1 MKYKVLILTAITFIT
16 TCLGVSAKNILSLK
30 ESITDN
36 AIVYPSSFETN
47 TKEMMENWYLK
58 NYAIIDESGIETRDY
73 GLVSDAEYIRRLKA
87 LPTEIEM
94 PYNQIVKSYIER
106 YVVKSRTL
114 VAQMLGM
121 CPYYMPIFEEAL
133 ERHQMPLELK
143 YIPIIES
150 ALNPNAVSPAGAG
163 GLWQF
168 MITTAKGVGLTVDT
182 QLDERRDP
190 YKSSEKAAV
199 YFKQLYDT
207 YHDWSLAIAAY
218 NCGPGN
224 VNKAIRRAGTDNPD
238 FWEIYNYLPRETR
251 GYVPAFIAAN
261 YVMTYYQKHNINPT
275 LTKKPLIID
284 TVSVTKRI
292 HLDQISQV
300 LNIPLDE
307 IQILNP
313 QYRKGVINGSVA
325 RPLTLALPSQQIY
338 SYIMAE
344 DRIENHNKSIYE
356 QRGEVKPGEVRASDV
371 AGLIDEDGKIIYH
384 TVTDGEDFMEIADR
398 YGMEY
403 DALKELNNLT
413 STRIQPGQVLQVI
426 NMNPFIDETVM
437 GSSRGE
443 LLADRNSA
451 NNGGGYNN
459 NGNGYNSGNNN
470 NRNNS
475 GNHNNDNNGGSYNG
489 GNHNNGNNGGNTNS
503 GHSSREQRTVP
514 PPPKTEQPK
523 TQPKAVP
530 EKNTQKNDKN
540 NNTAK
545 NDNKSAKNDNKTA
558 KNDNKTAK
566 NDNKNNKNDNKND
579 KGNSTKKEEK
589 KPTTTK
595 HKVKEGD
602 NITKIANQYGISMD
616 DLSAANNLSGDHIE
630 IGQNLIIP
638 EKGYAKKHPQPKQQ
652 QTKQQQTKQQGNN
665 ANTQNNKNKNNNA
678 STQQNNKG
686 NNKGNNTA
694 TQQNNKGNN
703 KGNTATQ
710 QNKNNKGN
718 NATTQQNKNNKG
730 NNATT
735 QQNKNN
741 KGNNATTQQ
750 NKNNKG
756 NNANTQNNKNKNNN
770 ASTQQNKNNKGN
782 NATQQNNK
790 GNNKTEK
797 KK

>member
-1 MKYKVLILTAITFIT
+1 MKYKVLILTAITFVT
-16 TCLGVSAKNILSLK
+16 TCFGVEAKNILSLK

-58 NYAIIDESGIETRDY
+58 NYAIIDESNIENRDY

-87 LPTEIEM
+87 LPTDIEM
-94 PYNQIVKSYIER
+94 PFNQIVKSYIER
-106 YVVKSRTL
+106 YVVRSRTL

-261 YVMTYYQKHNINPT
+261 YVMNYYQKHNINPT

-284 TVSVTKRI
+284 TVAVTKRI
-292 HLDQISQV
+292 HLNQISDV

-307 IQILNP
+307 IKILNP
-313 QYRKGVINGSVA
+313 QYRAGVINGSQA

-344 DRIENHNKSIYE
+344 DRIENYQKSVYA
-356 QRGEVKPGEVRASDV
+356 QRGEVKPGDVRQIVGEEEVAD
-371 AGLIDEDGKIIYH
+371 KYIYH
-384 TVTDGEDFMEIADR
+384 TVTDGEDFIEIADR

-403 DALKELNNLT
+403 DALKELNQLT
-413 STRIQPGQVLQVI
+413 STTLHPGQVLQVI
-426 NMNPFIDETVM
+426 NMNSVIEETVM
-437 GSSRGE
+437 G
-443 LLADRNSA
+443 NTYA
-451 NNGGGYNN
+451 NNGNQELVAENTNRGNSSYNN
-459 NGNGYNSGNNN
+459 NSGYSSNYNDDYNSSYNNSYNNSNSGRNNN
-470 NRNNS
+470 NSSNNNSSNRNN
-475 GNHNNDNNGGSYNG
+475 GNNYNNNNSSNNYNNNN
-489 GNHNNGNNGGNTNS
+489 GNHNNGNNVS
-503 GHSSREQRTVP
+503 GRDNRPVP
-514 PPPKTEQPK
+514 PKPDQSK
-523 TQPKAVP
+523 TQPKNVVP
-530 EKNTQKNDKN
+530 EKQNTAPKNNNNTAKNDNKNNKNNTPKNDNKN

-545 NDNKSAKNDNKTA
+545 NDNKGNT
-558 KNDNKTAK
+558 K
-566 NDNKNNKNDNKND
+566 NDNKNNTVAKND
-579 KGNSTKKEEK
+579 KDKNKNNTAKNDKKKNEEK
-589 KPTTTK
+589 KPQPSPK

-602 NITKIANQYGISMD
+602 NLTKIANQHGVSPE
-616 DLSAANNLSGDHIE
+616 DLRAANNINGDHIE
-630 IGQNLIIP
+630 IGQNLTIP

-652 QTKQQQTKQQGNN
+652 TKEQPKNQGKQHGKQHTQTKDKDKQHTQAKDQGKSKNN
-665 ANTQNNKNKNNNA
+665 ATTNHKDNKGKDNNNTTNQKSNKGKNKDNNTTAQPNNKGKNNN
-678 STQQNNKG
+678 S
-686 NNKGNNTA
+686 
-694 TQQNNKGNN
+694 
-703 KGNTATQ
+703 
-710 QNKNNKGN
+710 
-718 NATTQQNKNNKG
+718 TTQQNK
-730 NNATT
+730 
-735 QQNKNN
+735 
-741 KGNNATTQQ
+741 
-750 NKNNKG
+750 
-756 NNANTQNNKNKNNN
+756 
-770 ASTQQNKNNKGN
+770 
-782 NATQQNNK
+782 K
-790 GNNKTEK
+790 GNNKAGK